1 MAGRIAKPTALARG
15 KRAKNPD
22 EARPTFLTPRKANAL
37 GDEYL
42 IGAEARRVWKHL
54 YEPLVECRLAT
65 EADIFALLELAESI
79 GEMRETRLA
88 IRQIDEQLATLQA
101 GSDLGGGQSLIDEN
115 LQGQLQALERRR
127 GALKL
132 DVKWAYERV
141 RDLMSGM
148 GCTPAARSKIR
159 VDDAQSDMFA
169 DAMRM
174 IDVSFHDSQAD
185 EPADTSAVPG

>member
-1 MAGRIAKPTALARG
+1 MAGRIRKPTALAKG

-22 EARPTFLTPRKANAL
+22 EARPDFLSDHKADKL
-37 GDEYL
+37 GELYL
-42 IGAEARRVWKHL
+42 IGAEAQRLWKHL
-54 YEPLVECRLAT
+54 YKPLVKCHLAT
-65 EADIFALLELAESI
+65 EADIFALLELAESV

-159 VDDAQSDMFA
+159 VDDAQTDMFA

-185 EPADTSAVPG
+185 EPADASAVPG

>member
-1 MAGRIAKPTALARG
+1 MAGRRPKPSATRKTREPRSPFEPQPA
-15 KRAKNPD
+15 
-22 EARPTFLTPRKANAL
+22 FLKPRKAAAL

-42 IGAEARRVWKHL
+42 IGQEARRLWKHL
-54 YEPLVECRLAT
+54 YEPLIDCHLAT

-88 IRQIDEQLATLQA
+88 IRALDEQLMQLQA
-101 GSDLGGGQSLIDEN
+101 GDDLGNGQSLLNES
-115 LQGQLQALERRR
+115 LQALIGQLERKR

-159 VDDAQSDMFA
+159 VDDAQTDLFA

-174 IDVSFHDSQAD
+174 IDVSFVDSEAEEP
-185 EPADTSAVPG
+185 EPAGAVSG